1 DSVKRNPDNQMLGR
15 RQKIDSKAGP
25 YSWLTYKEVY
35 DASIQMGSAMKS
47 RGVNP
52 VSFQQFFGTH

>member
-1 DSVKRNPDNQMLGR
+1 MWTLSLNFQ
-15 RQKIDSKAGP
+15 AGP